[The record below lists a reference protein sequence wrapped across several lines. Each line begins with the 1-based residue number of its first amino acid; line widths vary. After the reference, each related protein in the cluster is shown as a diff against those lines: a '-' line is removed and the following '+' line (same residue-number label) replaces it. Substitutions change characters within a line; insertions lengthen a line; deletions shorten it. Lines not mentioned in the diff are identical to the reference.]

1 MRSTSANFYQAIPRA
16 PSNRPIVYTGY
27 MVRDTPVAAAL
38 VVDFVNTRD
47 IEDGTDE
54 LDSPVALRRWIETRL
69 GLRARNLD
77 EAGWRSAVRAREA
90 LRDVLASHNGEALP
104 RRAVQQLNKAGAT
117 ARLGVVWTDDGG
129 ARFEPGGSGAGG
141 AVARIFAA
149 VVTLQAD
156 GTWER
161 LKVCPAG
168 DCRYAFYDHSK
179 NRSGRWCSMRVC
191 GNRSKTRS
199 FRRRQVSEG

>member
-1 MRSTSANFYQAIPRA
+1 M
-16 PSNRPIVYTGY
+16 G
-27 MVRDTPVAAAL
+27 RDTPEAAAL

-54 LDSPVALRRWIETRL
+54 LGSRAALGRWIETRL
-69 GLRARNLD
+69 GLRSRNLD
-77 EAGWRSAVRAREA
+77 EAGWRTAVHAREA
-90 LRDVLASHNGEALP
+90 LREVLASHNGETLP
-104 RRAVQQLNKAGAT
+104 RRSVQQLNRAGGMAS
-117 ARLGVVWTDDGG
+117 LGVVWTDDGD
-129 ARFEPGGSGAGG
+129 ARFEPEGSGVDG
-141 AVARIFAA
+141 ALGRIFAA

-161 LKVCPAG
+161 LKVCPAH
-168 DCRYAFYDHSK
+168 DCRFAFYDHSK